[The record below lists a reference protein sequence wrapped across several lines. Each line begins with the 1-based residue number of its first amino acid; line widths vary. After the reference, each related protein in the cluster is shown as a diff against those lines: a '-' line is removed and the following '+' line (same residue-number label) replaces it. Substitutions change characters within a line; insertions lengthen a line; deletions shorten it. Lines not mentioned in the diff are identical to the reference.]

1 MQQMIT
7 NFQSMQFFHAN
18 QNSPIQTHQTI
29 LDTKL
34 LGVLYDRGGE
44 FRNIAFAGFICQELK
59 LGFWCYSDA
68 CNKNTFL
75 QIDSISSIS

>member
-1 MQQMIT
+1 MIT

-44 FRNIAFAGFICQELK
+44 FCNIAFAGFIYQELK
-59 LGFWCYSDA
+59 LGFAVSA
-68 CNKNTFL
+68 TVMPAIKTLSFK
-75 QIDSISSIS
+75 